1 MLKLRIYL
9 CINVSAI
16 LIDTYVYAEAVA
28 QTVMAA
34 SIDYFQF
41 ALATVFAAPV
51 DFVCSALPAAMIIPL
66 VN

>member
-34 SIDYFQF
+34 SIDYFRF

>member
-1 MLKLRIYL
+1 M
-9 CINVSAI
+9 
-16 LIDTYVYAEAVA
+16 IDTYVYAEAVA

-34 SIDYFQF
+34 SIDYFRF